1 MIDREIEPHAKL
13 MAEKYPVVTILGPR
27 QSGKTTLARKL
38 FPEKPYVNLEHLP
51 TRRFAISDPDGFL
64 GQFPEGAVIDEIQR
78 APELTS
84 YIQVE
89 TDQQKKNGMF
99 ILTGSHRFNLRNAVN
114 QSLAGRTAIL
124 RLMPFSI
131 SETQAF
137 GDYDADDLICTGFY
151 PRVYDQ
157 KIPSSQVYADYY
169 ETYLERDLREL
180 VNIKDLQLFE
190 RFMRLCAGRCGQL
203 LNLNNLASD
212 TGISQPTAKLWI
224 TVLESSFI
232 LFRLPPYHAN
242 IRKRLI
248 KTPKLYFLDTGLAAW
263 LCDIENR
270 RQLATH
276 PLRGNLYENMIVADI
291 LKSHFNQGRRNNL
304 CFYRDRTG
312 NEVDLLVPN
321 GNALIPIEIKSG
333 ATVND
338 SYFKGIRHF
347 RELFPD
353 QVENAF
359 IVYPGKIEQPRSTA
373 RVTHHLNITAQL
385 NNLLDH
391 KGD

>member
-1 MIDREIEPHAKL
+1 MIDREIELHAKEI
-13 MAEKYPVVTILGPR
+13 ATKYPVVTILGPR
-27 QSGKTTLARKL
+27 QSGKTTLAKKL
-38 FPEKPYVNLEHLP
+38 FPKKPYVNLEHLP
-51 TRRFAISDPDGFL
+51 TRRFATSDPDGFL
-64 GQFPEGAVIDEIQR
+64 GQYPDGAVIDEIQR
-78 APELTS
+78 VPELTS
-84 YIQVE
+84 YIQVI
-89 TDQQKKNGMF
+89 TDPKNKNGMF
-99 ILTGSHRFNLRNAVN
+99 ILTGSHQFNLRNAVN

-124 RLMPFSI
+124 RLMPFTI
-131 SETQAF
+131 GETQSF
-137 GDYDADDLICTGFY
+137 GNYDADDLICTGFY

-157 KIPSSQVYADYY
+157 KIPASQVYADYY

-232 LFRLPPYHAN
+232 LFRLPPYHTN

-248 KTPKLYFLDTGLAAW
+248 KTPKLYFYDTGLAAW
-263 LCDIENR
+263 LCNIENR
-270 RQLATH
+270 RQLAPH
-276 PLRGNLYENMIVADI
+276 PLRGSLYENMVVADI
-291 LKSHFNQGRRNNL
+291 LKSRFNQGRRNNL
-304 CFYRDRTG
+304 CFYRDRSG

-321 GNALIPIEIKSG
+321 GNLLVPIEIKSG
-333 ATVND
+333 LTVND

-359 IVYPGKIEQPRSTA
+359 VVYPGEMEQPRTVA
-373 RVTHHLNITAQL
+373 KVAHHSNIAKQL
-385 NNLLDH
+385 
-391 KGD
+391 GCEA